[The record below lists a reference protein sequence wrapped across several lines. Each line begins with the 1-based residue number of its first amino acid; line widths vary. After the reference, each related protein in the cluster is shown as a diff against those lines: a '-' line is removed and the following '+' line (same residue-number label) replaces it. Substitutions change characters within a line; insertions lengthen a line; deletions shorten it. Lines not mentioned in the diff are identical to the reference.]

1 MGGQEA
7 LDIWNGCYQDK
18 ATGKSLPSVFPKLY
32 NHQGK
37 YNMVEWEARRKE
49 YKLGLVVRGTSTTDK
64 LIIQGYS
71 PYWGEINTDNNSKTV

>member
-37 YNMVEWEARRKE
+37 YNMVKVGSHEERVQTGIGSEGHKHYR
-49 YKLGLVVRGTSTTDK
+49 
-64 LIIQGYS
+64 
-71 PYWGEINTDNNSKTV
+71 